1 DNQIRNW
8 RDHARRPDDQDAS
21 PFSLDHRR
29 HYRADAANLIDHHRV
44 KILPPRADVR
54 SDRAARG
61 RAATVADQNIRPEL
75 AQFPFRGVD
84 RRFILQIDDKSACTV
99 IDLENVSQGLIE
111 PRGFAPADRDFYLFL
126 SQAFCD
132 GEAETARTAQNECR
146 FVRQTEVHAR
156 LSTLV

>member
-1 DNQIRNW
+1 
-8 RDHARRPDDQDAS
+8 DAGELS
-21 PFSLDHRR
+21 VHTRFK
-29 HYRADAANLIDHHRV
+29 V
-44 KILPPRADVR
+44 CPPGADVR
-54 SDRAARG
+54 SARAARG

-84 RRFILQIDDKSACTV
+84 RRFILQIDGKSVCAV
-99 IDLENVSQGLIE
+99 IDLANVSQGLIE

-126 SQAFCD
+126 SQACCD